1 MLATI
6 DLTQRQAARVLA
18 QALRTRVRLEI
29 ESRSREGTISGSL
42 AGAENSTL
50 CVELHDHGVDTP
62 LAGQIGSF
70 CDIRAV
76 LSGHLYLFSTCIV
89 DVLESTVPQ
98 RLLLAIPDT
107 VQIVNRRQF
116 NRTIAQEHIALH
128 LWPGGTQHPFVG
140 TLTDIGPAGLGCQ
153 MPRRDLEHLL
163 LIDDEV
169 RVRFQL
175 PGEGNPSTS
184 RRSSVARVRPETA
197 STSTLAWSSAHLGPT
212 SRTTALWSG
221 CVHCSPVTT
230 RNPPERTVK
239 HETATSPQPTGHH
252 HRLRRGRA

>member
-42 AGAENSTL
+42 ASAENSTL

-70 CDIRAV
+70 CDVRAV

-98 RLLLAIPDT
+98 RLLLAVPDT
-107 VQIVNRRQF
+107 MQIVNRRRF
-116 NRTIAQEHIALH
+116 DRTIPQEHIPLH
-128 LWPGGTQHPFVG
+128 MWPGGSQHPFVG

-175 PGEGNPSTS
+175 PAGGESFDLEAIVCVKSPSGDS
-184 RRSSVARVRPETA
+184 EHLNVGLEFCPPRSDQPDYGVMERLRALLARDYT
-197 STSTLAWSSAHLGPT
+197 
-212 SRTTALWSG
+212 
-221 CVHCSPVTT
+221 
-230 RNPPERTVK
+230 
-239 HETATSPQPTGHH
+239 QPTRKDGE
-252 HRLRRGRA
+252 A